1 VKRMRLDPVMLEVMP
16 TEVQLQALDA
26 QDTWI
31 DPLLATLDDSTAVRV
46 AAAMELAY
54 RAGIVQ
60 GGAAA
65 LELAPTSRVDQSHVF
80 PSFGELL
87 DVDAP
92 RPAEPTPLQTSAMVS
107 LELLARKPRAR
118 RVDLDVNLVREL
130 CEAALRQTPTT

>member
-26 QDTWI
+26 QDNWI

-60 GGAAA
+60 GGAAV
-65 LELAPTSRVDQSHVF
+65 LELGPGETVGEGHIF

-87 DVDAP
+87 DVEAP
-92 RPAEPTPLQTSAMVS
+92 RPAEPTPLQTSSMAALKM
-107 LELLARKPRAR
+107 LDLRPRAR
-118 RVDLDVNLVREL
+118 SVNLNVNLVREL
-130 CEAALRQTPTT
+130 CERALRA